1 MIVFIF
7 IAYLVEG
14 NVDYPCGGE
23 GSPANTN
30 HGLHGCWQQVLGISV
45 VINNLHVVM
54 NLVDSK
60 NGEPV
65 NQIQFTSTDW
75 YELVNKIINRILQ
88 KVQYQHQYEVDRLLE
103 KA

>member
-1 MIVFIF
+1 MIVFFF

-14 NVDYPCGGE
+14 NVDYPCRDE
-23 GSPANTN
+23 GSPTNTN
-30 HGLHGCWQQVLGISV
+30 HGLHGCWRQVLGISV
-45 VINNLHVVM
+45 VIHNLHVVM